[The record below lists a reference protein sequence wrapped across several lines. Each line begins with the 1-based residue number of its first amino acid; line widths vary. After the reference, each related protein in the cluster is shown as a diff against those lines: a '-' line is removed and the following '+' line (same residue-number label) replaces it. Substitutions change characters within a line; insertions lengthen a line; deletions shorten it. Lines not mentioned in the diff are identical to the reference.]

1 METRILGMGRL
12 NNGFTINN
20 HVCSITVPAGTP
32 VSFQWNNI
40 RKQQEIRFVGFPIL
54 LFRKGMGANVEKPR
68 WLARAWKKVML
79 VEFETENPPY
89 PISFFQRG

>member
-12 NNGFTINN
+12 NSGFTINN
-20 HVCSITVPAGTP
+20 HVCQITVPKGTP

-40 RKQQEIRFVGFPIL
+40 RKQQEIRFVGFPII
-54 LFRKGMGANVEKPR
+54 LFRKGMDATVGKSR
-68 WLARAWKKVML
+68 WLARAWKRLMV
-79 VEFETENPPY
+79 VEFEIDNPPY